1 MAITQSCFSTEQ
13 SLESKCPHMFIF
25 FTPPTDS
32 PAVIN
37 HTDIIHTDTHTPHLL
52 QKGKNGLSTRAEE
65 DTEEPMQDQ
74 TILKG
79 HKLKLATEQVIRR
92 RGELF
97 EKENEWK
104 PWGFDADELYGGMGP
119 RKPI

>member
-1 MAITQSCFSTEQ
+1 MTVVFIVVLVSTMAITQSCFSTEQ
-13 SLESKCPHMFIF
+13 S

-37 HTDIIHTDTHTPHLL
+37 YTDIIHTDTQTPHLL

-79 HKLKLATEQVIRR
+79 HKLKLATEQVISRKR
-92 RGELF
+92 ELF
-97 EKENEWK
+97 EVNKIK
-104 PWGFDADELYGGMGP
+104 
-119 RKPI
+119 